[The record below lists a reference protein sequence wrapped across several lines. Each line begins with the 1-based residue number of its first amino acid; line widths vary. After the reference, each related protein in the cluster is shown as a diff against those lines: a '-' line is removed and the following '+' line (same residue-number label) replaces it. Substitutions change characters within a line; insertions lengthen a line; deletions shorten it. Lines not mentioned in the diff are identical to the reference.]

1 MWLSRGRAKRDQE
14 IMHVRIRTSE
24 QKEKI
29 LVAAAQLFGTQRF
42 HEVRMDDIADVAAV
56 GKGTLYR
63 YFEDKE
69 DLYFAVLARSSE
81 LFIDRVTSTV
91 AEVEGLRAQLEAL
104 ATIVVGY
111 FDEQPHLL
119 DLIQRSEL
127 ESTAERE
134 FPWHETRLELTR
146 LLFNLFTA
154 ATVSGEASIRNPEL
168 AVFMFFGG
176 LRSVIRLGEKPRP
189 RNLAR
194 CLVDN
199 LLLGADV
206 QARRVRRRANGV
218 QAVLR

>member
-1 MWLSRGRAKRDQE
+1 L
-14 IMHVRIRTSE
+14 E

-63 YFEDKE
+63 YFQDKE
-69 DLYFAVLARSSE
+69 ELYFAVLARSSE
-81 LFIDRVTSTV
+81 LFIDRVTAAV

-104 ATIVVGY
+104 AVLIVTY
-111 FDEQPHLL
+111 FDDQPHLL

-127 ESTAERE
+127 ESTTERE
-134 FPWHETRLELTR
+134 FPWLQTRLELTR

-154 ATVSGEASIRNPEL
+154 ATVRGEAKIRNPEL

-176 LRSVIRLGEKPRP
+176 LRGVIRLGEKPRP

-194 CLVDN
+194 CFVDN
-199 LLLGADV
+199 LLLGAD
-206 QARRVRRRANGV
+206 ALERRDRRRADRI

>member
-1 MWLSRGRAKRDQE
+1 
-14 IMHVRIRTSE
+14 VRTRTLE

-63 YFEDKE
+63 YFQDKE
-69 DLYFAVLARSSE
+69 QLYFAVLARSSE
-81 LFIDRVTSTV
+81 LFIDRVIAAI
-91 AEVEGLRAQLEAL
+91 AEVEGLRAQLETMV
-104 ATIVVGY
+104 TIIVGY

-154 ATVSGEASIRNPEL
+154 ATVRGEAAIRNPEL

-176 LRSVIRLGEKPRP
+176 LRGVIRLGSKPRP
-189 RNLAR
+189 GNLAR
-194 CLVDN
+194 CFVDN

-206 QARRVRRRANGV
+206 QAQKVRRPAPRV
-218 QAVLR
+218 QALLR